1 MQKSF
6 FQIVLAMLTL
16 CGILCAGQVKLRN
29 GQVFEGTVKDAGKV
43 VTVIGAD
50 GAIFQF
56 PKKDIAELDGKKLE
70 AEKNPVVKIMTDKGD
85 ITVELFED
93 EAPNTVANFIELADQ
108 GFYKGM
114 SFHRI
119 INGFMAQGG
128 CPYSKRD
135 AMGTPGTGGPGYT
148 FDNEIT
154 SLRHD
159 AKGILSMANAGPNT
173 NGSQFFLCFAAT
185 PWLDG
190 KHTVFGKVIDGMAVL
205 DKLEALG
212 TSSGSPKERVN
223 FNVEV
228 MSRRNHEYHVVK
240 NGR

>member
-1 MQKSF
+1 
-6 FQIVLAMLTL
+6 
-16 CGILCAGQVKLRN
+16 
-29 GQVFEGTVKDAGKV
+29 
-43 VTVIGAD
+43 
-50 GAIFQF
+50 
-56 PKKDIAELDGKKLE
+56 
-70 AEKNPVVKIMTDKGD
+70 MTSKGD

-93 EAPNTVANFIELADQ
+93 DAPNTVANFIELADS

-114 SFHRI
+114 TFHRI

-128 CPYSKRD
+128 CPNSKRG

-148 FDNEIT
+148 FDNEIS

-190 KHTVFGKVIDGMAVL
+190 KHTVFGKVIDGLAVL

-212 TSSGSPKERVN
+212 TSSGSPKESVN

-228 MSRRNHEYHVVK
+228 VSRRNHEYHVVK
-240 NGR
+240 NNR